1 MKITATDTSRT
12 CLPSV
17 LVADNGLL
25 LLFADTT
32 QRCFNTMYRVVLL
45 GINKERTS
53 RFTNEKYSGW
63 FVGKN
68 IYQSEIFGKLNCL

>member
-1 MKITATDTSRT
+1 MKITDSSRI

-32 QRCFNTMYRVVLL
+32 QRCFNTMYRFVLF
-45 GINKERTS
+45 GINIEQTS
-53 RFTNEKYSGW
+53 RFTNEKYSGR

-68 IYQSEIFGKLNCL
+68 MY